1 MDIST
6 HDTIV
11 PGELRHKLIIIS
23 YFSKLKKNS
32 TNLCLIFSKTQSKQQ
47 LVTFKPTFE
56 KTNTANL

>member
-23 YFSKLKKNS
+23 YFSKLKK
-32 TNLCLIFSKTQSKQQ
+32 LVPICAKIFQNPIKTTTCH
-47 LVTFKPTFE
+47 L
-56 KTNTANL
+56 